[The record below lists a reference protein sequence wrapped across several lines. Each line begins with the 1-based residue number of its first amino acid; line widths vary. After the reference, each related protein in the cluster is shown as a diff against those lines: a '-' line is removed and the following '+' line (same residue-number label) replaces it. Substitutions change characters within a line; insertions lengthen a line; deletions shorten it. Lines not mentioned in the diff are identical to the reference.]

1 MKLQRLDTG
10 SGRFY
15 FDTIGTNPT
24 VTDGTFFIVPSVTT
38 VLGQIPSQ
46 RLEEL
51 RQTIGDEE
59 LNKIGKRATRRGTAM
74 HSFLENYFICLQK
87 TSNPEKSLLY
97 TQKKTPLDLRNDDI
111 PEESIIEGR
120 NLFYNYYYEGQLDRI
135 SRVYST
141 EQFVWSIK
149 HKYAGTLDFCFV
161 NQNNRLVIAD
171 FKSANGIK
179 DEETIHKYFLQ
190 LAAYTIAFEEL
201 FNRKISH
208 TELWISN
215 RHGMQ
220 ERILEGS
227 ELTNCKE
234 EYIHWV
240 ENFHKNWNPEEIIS
254 TYYKR

>member
-1 MKLQRLDTG
+1 MKLQRLDTEVG
-10 SGRFY
+10 RYYYHTSGN
-15 FDTIGTNPT
+15 NPT
-24 VTDGTFFIVPSVTT
+24 VADGTFFIVPSVTT
-38 VLGQIPSQ
+38 ILGQIVSQ
-46 RLEEL
+46 KLEDL
-51 RQTIGDEE
+51 RQTIGEEE

-87 TSNPEKSLLY
+87 SNNPDKSLLY

-111 PEESIIEGR
+111 PEDSIIEGR
-120 NLFYNYYYEGQLDRI
+120 NLFYNYYYEGQLGRI
-135 SRVYST
+135 SKVYST
-141 EQFVWSIK
+141 EQFVWSVK
-149 HKYAGTLDFCFV
+149 YRYAGTLDFCFV
-161 NQNNRLVIAD
+161 DQSNRLIIAD

-220 ERILEGS
+220 ERILSGS
-227 ELTNCKE
+227 ELTNYKE
-234 EYIHWV
+234 EYIQWV
-240 ENFHKNWNPEEIIS
+240 EKFHQKWSPEEIIS